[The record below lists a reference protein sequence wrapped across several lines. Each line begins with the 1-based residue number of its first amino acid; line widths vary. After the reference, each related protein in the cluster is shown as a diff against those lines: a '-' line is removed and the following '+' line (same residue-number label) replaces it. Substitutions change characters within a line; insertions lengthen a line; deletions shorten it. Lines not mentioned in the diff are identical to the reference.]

1 MATKLKQ
8 DPRIGSFTSDLGED
22 VLAISRFEGSECL
35 SGLFEFRVDV
45 VSEDKD
51 IDFDKILGTNCGLH
65 IYAKHDGVKRHFRGV
80 LVEAQWTG
88 MVYDL
93 RSYRLILR
101 PWLWLLT
108 RTTNCRIFSN
118 KTVPGILQQVFQDKG
133 FDAFQL
139 RLNASY
145 PELEYCVQ
153 YRESDFS
160 FVSRL
165 MEEYGIYYYFEHG
178 ESGHELIMADSS
190 AAHEP
195 KPAGA
200 KLALALGDAKFTRRE
215 DTLNQWTEERK
226 HRSGK
231 VTLNDY
237 DYEKPSADL
246 KANRDASSKY
256 ALGKLE
262 LYDYPGRY
270 TEKSDGL
277 TLANIRLEA
286 EQAADKRSFAE
297 GDAVTCCPGFL
308 VELAGPSQQNLGK
321 QFLTLRADH
330 AFQSLEYRSAGG
342 ADAGGYS
349 GRYEFLPVDIQF
361 RAPAVTPKPII
372 YGPQTALVA
381 SDVDDECRIEVQFY
395 WDRDKTNSRYVRIA
409 HGWAGNGWGDVKIPR
424 IGMEV
429 VVEYLDGDPDYPLV
443 TGSVYNN
450 EKTTPVTLPSMQT
463 QSTIKSRSSKSGT
476 AGNEIRFEDKKDS
489 EEFYFHAQKDMKVEI
504 ENMLTTTVKAS
515 HEIHTLEKGDR
526 TVDVQTGKEVHKVK
540 GTREVTVTGNE
551 THKNDADFSHTVA
564 GKYELKITGDLVI
577 DVTGSITIKT
587 AAGATYKAGTTINI
601 DAGTALTSKAGTAHS
616 SEAGTSM
623 KNKSGLDMSNEAGTG
638 MKNKASTTLD
648 CEAAMVTVKA
658 SATGTIDGGGMLTVK
673 GGLVKIN

>member
-8 DPRIGSFTSDLGED
+8 DPRIGSFSSDLGED
-22 VLAISRFEGSECL
+22 VLAISRFEGAECL

-51 IDFDKILGTNCGLH
+51 IDFDAILGTKCGLH

-88 MVYDL
+88 MIYDL
-93 RSYRLILR
+93 RTYRLVLR
-101 PWLWLLT
+101 PWLWILT
-108 RTTNCRIFSN
+108 RATNCRIFSN
-118 KTVPGILQQVFQDKG
+118 MTVPDILQQVFQDQG

-145 PELEYCVQ
+145 PQLEYCVQ

-165 MEEYGIYYYFEHG
+165 MEEYGIYYYFEHS
-178 ESGHELIMADSS
+178 ESGHEMILADSS
-190 AAHEP
+190 SAHEP

-215 DTLNQWTEERK
+215 DMLNQWTDERK

-237 DYEKPSADL
+237 NYETPTADL
-246 KANRDASSKY
+246 KANHDASSKY
-256 ALGKLE
+256 EHGKLE

-270 TEKSDGL
+270 IKKSDGL
-277 TLANIRLEA
+277 PLANVRLEA
-286 EQAADKRSFAE
+286 EQAADKRSFAA

-308 VELAGPSQQNLGK
+308 IELSGPSQQNIGK
-321 QFLTLRADH
+321 QFLTVRADH
-330 AFQSLEYRSAGG
+330 VFQSLDYRSVGG

-349 GRYEFLPVDIQF
+349 GRYEFLPADIQF
-361 RAPAVTPKPII
+361 RAPAVTQKPII

-429 VVEYLDGDPDYPLV
+429 VVEYLDGDPDRPLV
-443 TGSVYNN
+443 TGSVYNAEN
-450 EKTTPVTLPSMQT
+450 VAPYVKDKQNAV
-463 QSTIKSRSSKSGT
+463 SGT
-476 AGNEIRFEDKKDS
+476 RTQTLGGSGYNELIMDDTSGDELIRF
-489 EEFYFHAQKDMKVEI
+489 HAEHD
-504 ENMLTTTVKAS
+504 LDGTVKNDERR
-515 HEIHTLEKGDR
+515 EIGNN
-526 TVDVQTGKEVHKVK
+526 VDVKIGVNRSEDIGATW
-540 GTREVTVTGNE
+540 TVTAKQKIEFTVG
-551 THKNDADFSHTVA
+551 TSTFTMDPTGITLKAARISLQADAMLS
-564 GKYELKITGDLVI
+564 
-577 DVTGSITIKT
+577 
-587 AAGATYKAGTTINI
+587 
-601 DAGTALTSKAGTAHS
+601 LTSNGIGQLTAV
-616 SEAGTSM
+616 AP
-623 KNKSGLDMSNEAGTG
+623 L
-638 MKNKASTTLD
+638 
-648 CEAAMVTVKA
+648 
-658 SATGTIDGGGMLTVK
+658 TIQGA
-673 GGLVKIN
+673 LVLIN